1 MTWQRILTGAVLIPI
16 VVALVWY
23 APPALFAAAVALVI
37 ALALW
42 EFFQLGDAAGLRAF
56 RPWTLFGVAL
66 LAYSQWS
73 AGQIES
79 HALAGGAELLRHP
92 DFSLLEP
99 ATSLLIFIYGLAML
113 TLSSNA
119 PLSESLPRVAASLSA
134 LLLVALPASFLI
146 CLREAPRLGSQWV
159 LFLLVLVWVGD
170 TAALI
175 AGKSFGRTKLAPLI
189 SPKKTWEGAAGNLL
203 ASTLVA
209 IPFSHWM
216 NVDLAPLAA
225 LAVVASLAGQIGDL
239 FESACKRGAGV
250 KDSGTILPGHGGML
264 DRIDSLILATPVV
277 WCYVVWW
284 GTRS

>member
-1 MTWQRILTGAVLIPI
+1 MTLQRILTGAALIPL

-23 APPALFAAAVALVI
+23 APAFLFAAAVALVTG
-37 ALALW
+37 LALW

-56 RPWTLFGVAL
+56 RLWTLFGVVL

-73 AGQIES
+73 AGQLES
-79 HALAGGAELLRHP
+79 RSLAGGIELLRSP
-92 DFSLLEP
+92 GFLVLDAGS
-99 ATSLLIFIYGLAML
+99 SLLIIVFGLVVL
-113 TLSSNA
+113 TLGSKGSLA
-119 PLSESLPRVAASLSA
+119 ECLPRAAASVTA
-134 LLLVALPASFLI
+134 LILVALPISLLI
-146 CLREAPRLGSQWV
+146 RLRQAPRLGAQWV

-175 AGKSFGRTKLAPLI
+175 AGKLLGRTKLAPLI

-216 NVDLAPLAA
+216 NVDLAPLAL
-225 LAVVASLAGQIGDL
+225 LAVVASVAGQMGDL

-284 GTRS
+284 GARS